1 MDDGTQDL
9 SEEKRKAKRIT
20 KALFARYIP
29 ENERTTEKWDMVSI
43 KNISETGICLPT
55 SESFSSGQ
63 ILTILMKIPLRPM
76 EWLEFKGKVVGSER
90 IIPDSPS
97 SSVEMYLVRVEFLEL
112 KDELKG
118 LLKQYIAMFKK

>member
-1 MDDGTQDL
+1 MDEEKQDL

-29 ENERTTEKWDMVSI
+29 ENERTSERWDMVSI
-43 KNISETGICLPT
+43 KNISETGICLPA
-55 SESFSSGQ
+55 SEPFSPGQ

-76 EWLEFKGKVVGSER
+76 EWIEFKGKVVGSER
-90 IIPDSPS
+90 LIPDSPS
-97 SSVEMYLVRVEFLEL
+97 STVEMYLIRAEFLDL